1 MAGSRSRRST
11 GSASLLGSSPRDP
24 NSCSF
29 EDFLHYL
36 DSSLSRNVFPRLSES
51 TIKKMKATL
60 AKLRQDDL
68 QVATDI
74 VERIVTAMDA
84 FQEACS
90 QLHSSAFVAI
100 VRIFIHAEISI
111 PRERGLYLLYEFL
124 HNANKKQEEIDD
136 IQKLL
141 SDIGKDCLELIFVT
155 FCDKSE
161 SYKTRRWLGLMV
173 LELTSH
179 CDGNMVLI
187 GCMPENKRRK
197 LGSQVLYEGNEIMRT
212 MSARVLTTLTVS
224 GIVEKESLFPEKTEK
239 ELIAQY
245 PEQGPSAS
253 QWDKSFSSYLDG
265 IWGKISNSEN
275 HGTIEF
281 ALNLVTFPEYLQA
294 ERAST
299 YHRSIYMVLED
310 CVYIYTHS
318 ESNGFDT
325 AVDIPFHLISDIR
338 VEPTPLD
345 RSIGGKS
352 PADLILHIKGTSDD
366 QAYVNSSPSE
376 LSVVQLTFKDMA
388 VATSISEA
396 VQSCRAKLNKETGG
410 RGTTGNNERASRHR
424 DRSEQANLIKV
435 SQNDEELTLEGN
447 HKAKFT
453 KQTRSVKFSQSDEGI
468 VLDGNRRV
476 KPTKQTDFTNSSQS
490 DEDLILYENSGGT
503 NEKAVRQTSFRKVS
517 QSDQELV
524 LPTRKS
530 QPVLAAASEIQE
542 QAEVSRVRK
551 PNKLL
556 HQAATEV
563 YTRSKANEAS
573 GMTIDASDDFGTP
586 SPHIHQNSLVT
597 FPSNP
602 ADDTLPPTQ
611 HDESTDE
618 LPRMPPVTARP
629 KRKTALKSKKPLH
642 GSNKAGDKEIT
653 ASKSTNRQGNAS
665 EPKHPL
671 AKSGI
676 IGQYQD
682 TGDMDIALEKASK
695 HHSEKINKGWDIEP
709 DSPKSAAPPLKKPV
723 ETRKRA
729 PRKGKPALD
738 APDHKNQGTTLHAV
752 PAKDATNESADDRP
766 GPSNRA
772 NKQSLTK
779 VAQTE
784 QADKKE
790 NSAIATAE
798 STDTKKGKRKQ
809 PLKPKAA
816 LRIKEPVS
824 RDLDMPQADVGG
836 QHGESD
842 TLDPLQLH
850 ENFFEEAF
858 HDYELPNIDDEP
870 SFTPGPPVSAMTK
883 MAGKMIDMFGL
894 GSKSPHPQRKV
905 RVYGKGSKRGTPVPQ
920 KQPKPKTQLSLKGK
934 EREEMDSSP
943 AVEPRP
949 EQPEQKRRPA
959 TAEKSPAI
967 KVEKD
972 AEVICISSDE
982 ESEGDPG
989 DIEPH
994 LPEEIEQAATI
1005 KLGKKTTSAAAGQT
1019 EYSIPDLLEEPSDL
1033 SPDDQ
1038 STPAMAYLLP
1048 PPVPAPVAP
1057 TKLRNPVHAS
1067 DLVDDHLSRKTPIVA
1082 FGKKGP
1088 KNQGVPSTV
1097 KPKPAESVN
1106 SKPDIAKLVNTVALG
1121 PPRKRPSPEP
1131 TSHSEGT
1138 LAKRTKTVE
1147 VDTDRD
1153 TDDDARN
1160 DHIGDMLPHVLK
1172 PSSPFDPQ
1180 QDSLICSSQ
1189 QSRVD
1194 ENGSPHARP
1203 TIVEEAANMA
1213 QLRKRTLSM
1222 PLSMPKNMSHTG
1234 QSKYIMTEKGPIDE
1248 PDDDMRLDFDDE
1260 PTAVQCSGSPSPNQ
1274 KSQFLGKE
1282 KEITI
1287 NPRYLLSRPS
1297 KAGKNAEVIP
1307 ETDHASTVKS
1317 VNPFEEKQPRQLSNF
1332 AKRLKGEQPF
1342 RSKVTRIAEPPT
1354 QSLVKTANCHRR
1366 KRSFAPEPEAMVHD
1380 PEKTLVEA
1388 ENQYPWKRARS
1399 ISLCNSDSS
1408 SDTTD
1413 DNASAAASEEEELT
1427 PEMAWRNSLP
1437 PHYQNM
1443 TETLICMVH
1452 TLVKD
1457 LVDKETAIDDLVDEY
1472 TRNGTRHVEELER
1485 KASADRRELESQ
1497 FSNTLQKVT
1506 RSLQQA
1512 KEATIALNS
1521 EWEDIDNVEAQWR
1534 KGQHEL
1540 QDLMNERMKSVVDVA
1555 PKKRSSIRAKVSRS
1569 GSGMMTRPANYQPSE
1584 SFGAGVSDDFL
1595 NTKKDKRTI
1604 KHSAFVNRIEKA
1616 NTKTLKRRRPSK
1628 KLVATLESLADAL
1641 PDFDDDGNGETVVG
1655 DARIKHRSLKSRPGA
1670 TKRREKLEK
1679 MERERFGKNMA
1690 QLSATSDAMPAV
1702 EGEAPAPAAA
1712 TANKWAALRGFI
1724 SQTLEQKP
1732 EFVKS

>member
-24 NSCSF
+24 NSCPF

-36 DSSLSRNVFPRLSES
+36 DSSLSRNVFLRLSES

-60 AKLRQDDL
+60 AKLRQDHL
-68 QVATDI
+68 QVATGI

-111 PRERGLYLLYEFL
+111 PRERGLYLLSEFL
-124 HNANKKQEEIDD
+124 HNANKKQEETDD

-155 FCDKSE
+155 FCNKGE
-161 SYKTRRWLGLMV
+161 PYKTRRWLGLMV

-179 CDGNMVLI
+179 CDDNMVLI

-253 QWDKSFSSYLDG
+253 QWDK
-265 IWGKISNSEN
+265 N

-281 ALNLVTFPEYLQA
+281 SLNLVTFPEYLHA
-294 ERAST
+294 EGAST

-318 ESNGFDT
+318 ERNGFDT

-410 RGTTGNNERASRHR
+410 RGTSGNNERASRHR

-447 HKAKFT
+447 HKAKST
-453 KQTRSVKFSQSDEGI
+453 KQARSVKFSQSDEGI
-468 VLDGNRRV
+468 VLDGNHRV

-490 DEDLILYENSGGT
+490 DEDLILDEKSGGA
-503 NEKAVRQTSFRKVS
+503 NEKAVTQTSFRKVS

-524 LPTRKS
+524 LPTKKS
-530 QPVLAAASEIQE
+530 QPVLATASEIQE
-542 QAEVSRVRK
+542 QAQVSGVRK

-556 HQAATEV
+556 HQAATKV
-563 YTRSKANEAS
+563 YTRSKVNEAL

-586 SPHIHQNSLVT
+586 SPHVHQNSLVT

-618 LPRMPPVTARP
+618 LPQMPPVTARP
-629 KRKTALKSKKPLH
+629 KRKIALKSKKPLH
-642 GSNKAGDKEIT
+642 GSNKAGDKETT
-653 ASKSTNRQGNAS
+653 ASKSTNRQGNVS
-665 EPKHPL
+665 ELKHSL
-671 AKSGI
+671 AEGDI
-676 IGQYQD
+676 IGQD
-682 TGDMDIALEKASK
+682 NHTGDMDIAMETASK
-695 HHSEKINKGWDIEP
+695 HQGEKINKGWDIEP
-709 DSPKSAAPPLKKPV
+709 DSPKSAAHPLKKPV

-729 PRKGKPALD
+729 PRKGKSALN
-738 APDHKNQGTTLHAV
+738 APEHKNQGTTLHAV
-752 PAKDATNESADDRP
+752 PAEDTTNESADDRP

-784 QADKKE
+784 QADKKD
-790 NSAIATAE
+790 NTAIATAE
-798 STDTKKGKRKQ
+798 STDTKRGKRKQ
-809 PLKPKAA
+809 PLQPKAA

-836 QHGESD
+836 QHGELD
-842 TLDPLQLH
+842 TLDPLQHH

-870 SFTPGPPVSAMTK
+870 SFTPRPPVSAMTK
-883 MAGKMIDMFGL
+883 MAGKMIDMFGF
-894 GSKSPHPQRKV
+894 GGKSPHSQRKV

-920 KQPKPKTQLSLKGK
+920 KQPKPKTQPSLKGK
-934 EREEMDSSP
+934 EREEMDSPP
-943 AVEPRP
+943 AVDPSP
-949 EQPEQKRRPA
+949 EHPEQKRRPA

-967 KVEKD
+967 KVEKE

-994 LPEEIEQAATI
+994 QPEEIEQAATI
-1005 KLGKKTTSAAAGQT
+1005 KLGKMTTSAAEGQT
-1019 EYSIPDLLEEPSDL
+1019 ENSIPALLEEPSDL

-1038 STPAMAYLLP
+1038 STPAMAYLPP

-1057 TKLRNPVHAS
+1057 TKHRNTVYTT

-1088 KNQGVPSTV
+1088 RNQGVPSAV
-1097 KPKPAESVN
+1097 KPKPAESVS

-1131 TSHSEGT
+1131 THFEAT
-1138 LAKRTKTVE
+1138 IAKRTKTIE
-1147 VDTDRD
+1147 VATDTDA
-1153 TDDDARN
+1153 DDDARN
-1160 DHIGDMLPHVLK
+1160 NHIGDMLPHVLK

-1213 QLRKRTLSM
+1213 QPRKRTLSV
-1222 PLSMPKNMSHTG
+1222 PLSMPKNMSHTS
-1234 QSKYIMTEKGPIDE
+1234 QNKYILTEKGPIDE

-1260 PTAVQCSGSPSPNQ
+1260 PTAVQCSGSPSPKQ
-1274 KSQFLGKE
+1274 KSQFLGKD
-1282 KEITI
+1282 KGITI

-1297 KAGKNAEVIP
+1297 KAGKNTEVIL
-1307 ETDHASTVKS
+1307 ETDHASTVNS
-1317 VNPFEEKQPRQLSNF
+1317 ANPFEEKQPRQLSNF

-1342 RSKVTRIAEPPT
+1342 RLKVTRIAEPPT
-1354 QSLVKTANCHRR
+1354 QSLVKTANGHRR
-1366 KRSFAPEPEAMVHD
+1366 KRSFAPEPEVMDHD

-1399 ISLCNSDSS
+1399 ISLGNSDSS

-1472 TRNGTRHVEELER
+1472 TRNGTRHVEDLER

-1521 EWEDIDNVEAQWR
+1521 EWEDIDDVEAQWR

-1540 QDLMNERMKSVVDVA
+1540 QDAPVA
-1555 PKKRSSIRAKVSRS
+1555 PKKRSSIRAKVSRA

-1584 SFGAGVSDDFL
+1584 SFGAGISDDFL